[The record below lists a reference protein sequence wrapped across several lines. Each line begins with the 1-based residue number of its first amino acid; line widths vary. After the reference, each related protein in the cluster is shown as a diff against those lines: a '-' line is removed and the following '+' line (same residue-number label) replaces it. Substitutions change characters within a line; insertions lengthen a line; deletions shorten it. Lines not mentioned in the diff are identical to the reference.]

1 VRRWLSDGLT
11 ENGVIHSKCNCCCY
25 YGNKSSL
32 ISDPRPNTITSITPL
47 VNNIMPRYTPEQ
59 SVLDYLIDLT
69 YFKVLSGAID
79 QMTQIPHKLVHVSVA
94 ISVEILLDHFQ
105 VGSVLEADASS
116 KRTKQTNPILP

>member
-1 VRRWLSDGLT
+1 
-11 ENGVIHSKCNCCCY
+11 
-25 YGNKSSL
+25 
-32 ISDPRPNTITSITPL
+32 
-47 VNNIMPRYTPEQ
+47 MPRYTPEQ